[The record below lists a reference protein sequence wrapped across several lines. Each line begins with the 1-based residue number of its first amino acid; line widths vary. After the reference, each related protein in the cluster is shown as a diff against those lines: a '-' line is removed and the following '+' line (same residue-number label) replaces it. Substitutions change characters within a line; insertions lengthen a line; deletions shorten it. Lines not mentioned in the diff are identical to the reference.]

1 MVVLFSIIGFCIT
14 MFFLYRYLFVAPSQ
28 KELLQEAPPEPP
40 IEEVP
45 LAAEAL
51 ELKYSLNT
59 DRIKYFLYSSSA
71 FKSFT
76 MEKLYTKFVVQK
88 GWVDEPFHSAFF
100 RILLGLGD
108 NELMIM
114 NPNSKILTLCMR
126 DENERMT
133 KSKSYE
139 VFSTN
144 QILESVLS
152 QISNKIFNFSK
163 TNAQNIIL
171 AICII
176 AIKKSTHYLQ
186 REEPLSVI
194 DKFFVNYEN
203 LEDIKYILTLIEKES
218 EQLLFIK
225 EAFEDAQT
233 HAYSYPYN
241 DSGVSIKPLEIA
253 SNLPKKILKQI

>member
-45 LAAEAL
+45 LVTEEP
-51 ELKYSLNT
+51 ELTYSLNT
-59 DRIKYFLYSSSA
+59 DRVKYFLYSSSVL
-71 FKSFT
+71 KSFG
-76 MEKLYTKFVVQK
+76 MRELYTKFVEQK
-88 GWVDEPFHSAFF
+88 GWINEPFHSTFF
-100 RILLGLGD
+100 RILLTLD
-108 NELMIM
+108 SNELMII

-126 DENERMT
+126 DENEKMT
-133 KSKSYE
+133 QSKSYE

-152 QISNKIFNFSK
+152 QISNKVFNFSK

-186 REEPLSVI
+186 IEEPLSVI

-233 HAYSYPYN
+233 YAYSYPYN
-241 DSGVSIKPLEIA
+241 DFGVAIKALEVT